1 MKENRFHSVF
11 QKSLAI
17 AVSLVIAS
25 SLIPGR
31 EAHAADTVFTQ
42 KGSGNLGW
50 HATSYGGSFTEAQ
63 MQANT
68 DWIANNY
75 KEYGYQYICVDGWVG
90 DATKHNA
97 DGYITYYKN
106 DWQHDW
112 QWWANYVHSKGLK
125 LGIYYNPSWLHQDLV
140 NDPTLKVAGTNIPL
154 KNIVL
159 EDPNNKYMHQ
169 TRYMVNPDAVGS
181 KEYVQ
186 GMIKY
191 YISIGVDLL
200 KIDFLRYYE
209 DVYGHVAMKKLYD
222 WMREAAGNDIILYY
236 ANTNNVNHAVDEVA
250 TADFLRA
257 SEDWRTDTTQPGVWY
272 HTSLRNRGKVKDNS
286 WPPAYNIF
294 DGFVWFSDL
303 SGPGKVVLDGD
314 FSVLSSGGTDAE
326 KKTRISLLAMAGSSI
341 NIGDRYS
348 NIGNN
353 DVYYKNWEITDLNQR
368 GFVGK
373 PLVRDVTNPQSQIWK
388 GQLPDGTWVVALFN
402 REDTPQVRSIHFA
415 SQLGIQGDYLV
426 NDMWSHSALGEM
438 SAYSEAIEP
447 HGVRLL
453 KISRISME
461 PYGSVFFGT
470 QHVNLHTTDPGAV
483 IRYTTD
489 GSEPTASSPLYQGG
503 IDIHQ
508 TATLRAK
515 IMSGTGQGQIAQA
528 MFVASGADPIAKI
541 AADMV
546 AIPTITKGQTSVV
559 LPSVPSGYTVSI
571 KSSDQTSVIETNG
584 TIHVP
589 SLDTSVKLVLEVA
602 RTSDGVKQDTGSITV
617 VVPGTDPGSGA
628 GNAVILEG
636 ESMPYVLSPSGLA
649 TKFNNEAAASSGRN
663 FQITF
668 TATTGQSVNF
678 TGDVPQAGV
687 YEVVFGYKKNNARGI
702 FQMNIDGTPIGDPVD
717 QFSNTAE
724 YASANLGQVSL
735 TSGAHQFRF
744 DIVGKNPAMTKTL
757 DYVIDYIRLT
767 PVAVEPSIVSIP
779 ATAVSTMLNERPEL
793 PEEVTAVYTDDS
805 HRNVAVTWEA
815 MNPVLYSALGNF
827 TVEGAVYGTNIPAI
841 ANVTVLELDPQ
852 VIADRI
858 TSIPAPETN
867 ATQLAL
873 PSVPEGYSVAIQQ
886 TYKPSI
892 ISVNG
897 VIYPPAAETA
907 VDVVLEVTRKS
918 DGESADTDVITVL
931 VPARSGDPGDTGN
944 PGGTGDPGDTGNPG
958 GTGNTGD
965 TGNTGGTGNTA
976 SGSSTVPSTPSASHN
991 RYLVPES
998 ALSSPAQDGRVIIS
1012 APNNAKEIVLPALI
1026 TSGLVDHLLEIRV
1039 GNVSMEVRPEL
1050 IRQISGMIDAGER
1063 SSDSIAIQLLPL
1075 SVSGTGSGS
1084 QGNLKQASSIYEV
1097 GISLLDANGKL
1108 TQVTQFDHPLNIRI
1122 KADASLNA
1130 KLLGIYDLAVQGRSF
1145 YVERSTYMNGEVT
1158 AEISHPGQYA
1168 IFELKASYADLPSEH
1183 WALNDIQ
1190 ALAARHVI
1198 DSDVTSFEPNRQVTR
1213 AEFTAMLVR
1222 ALRLPAS
1229 GGQRQFADVS
1239 PDAWYA
1245 APIMAA
1251 VKQGIIDGKSESQFD
1266 PNVTISREEMSV
1278 MLMRAYMLVHGED
1291 KGVQMD
1297 TTLSQFLDEADIEE
1311 WALPAVRLAASLQL
1325 LQGRAQDQFA
1335 PKENATRAEAAVTV
1349 SRILNIE

>member
-1 MKENRFHSVF
+1 MKEKRIHSICR
-11 QKSLAI
+11 KSVAI
-17 AVSLVIAS
+17 AASLLIAS
-25 SLIPGR
+25 GLIPIR

-50 HATSYGGSFTEAQ
+50 HATPYGGSFTESQ

-68 DWIANNY
+68 DWIASNY

-90 DATKHNA
+90 DSTKHNA

-112 QWWANYVHSKGLK
+112 KWWADYVHSKGLK
-125 LGIYYNPSWLHQDLV
+125 LGIYYNPSWLHQDLA
-140 NDPTLKVAGTNIPL
+140 NDPTLKVVGTNIPL
-154 KNIVL
+154 KNIVR

-169 TRYMVNPDAVGS
+169 TRYMVDPDAAGS

-209 DVYGHVAMKKLYD
+209 DVYGHAAMKKLYD

-353 DVYYKNWEITDLNQR
+353 DVYYKNWEIIDMNKR

-388 GQLPDGTWVVALFN
+388 GQLSDGTWVVALFN
-402 REDTPQVRSIHFA
+402 REDTPQVRSINFA
-415 SQLGIQGDYLV
+415 NQLGIQGNYLV
-426 NDMWSHSALGEM
+426 SDMWSHSALGEM

-453 KISRISME
+453 KISSISME

-470 QHVNLHTTDPGAV
+470 QHVVLHATDPGAV

-489 GSEPTASSPLYQGG
+489 GSEPTATSPLYQGG

-508 TATLRAK
+508 SATLRAK

-528 MFVASGADPIAKI
+528 MFLASATDPIDNI
-541 AADMV
+541 AAGITAM
-546 AIPTITKGQTSVV
+546 PTIAKGQTSVV
-559 LPSVPSGYTVSI
+559 LPSVPSGYTVRI
-571 KSSDQTSVIETNG
+571 KNSDQTSVIDTNG
-584 TIHVP
+584 TIHAP

-602 RTSDGVKQDTGSITV
+602 RTSDGVKKDTGSITV

-628 GNAVILEG
+628 GNPVILEG
-636 ESMPYVLSPSGLA
+636 ESMPYVLSPSGLG
-649 TKFNNEAAASSGRN
+649 TKFNNEAAASGGRN

-678 TGDVPQAGV
+678 TGDVPQAGK

-702 FQMNIDGTPIGDPVD
+702 FQMYIDGTPVGDPVD

-724 YASANLGQVSL
+724 YASASLGQVSL

-757 DYVIDYIRLT
+757 DFVIDNVKLV
-767 PVAVEPSIVSIP
+767 PEVVSPSIISIP
-779 ATAVSTMLNERPEL
+779 ATAISTVLNERPEL
-793 PEEVTAVYTDDS
+793 PAEVEAVYSDDS
-805 HRNVAVTWEA
+805 HRNVAVTWDA
-815 MNPVLYSALGNF
+815 INPARYSTLGSF
-827 TVEGAVYGTNIPAI
+827 TVEGAVYGTTIPAI
-841 ANVTVLELDPQ
+841 ANVTVLEVDPQ
-852 VIADRI
+852 VIADGI
-858 TSIPAPETN
+858 TSIPAPAPN
-867 ATQLAL
+867 ATELTL
-873 PSVPEGYSVAIQQ
+873 PSVPEGYSIAIQQ
-886 TYKPSI
+886 TYNPSVI
-892 ISVNG
+892 NASG
-897 VIYPPAAETA
+897 VIYPPATATA
-907 VDVVLEVTRKS
+907 VDLVLEVTRNS
-918 DGESADTDVITVL
+918 DGESADTDLITVI
-931 VPARSGDPGDTGN
+931 VPARSGGGEEGGGPGGQPGDGDTG
-944 PGGTGDPGDTGNPG
+944 TEGNSG
-958 GTGNTGD
+958 NTGNTG
-965 TGNTGGTGNTA
+965 
-976 SGSSTVPSTPSASHN
+976 SGSSTPPSTLPASHD
-991 RYLVPES
+991 RYLVSES
-998 ALSSPAQDGRVIIS
+998 ALSSPTQGGKLIVS
-1012 APNNAKEIVLPALI
+1012 TPNDAKEIVLPAQIASKL
-1026 TSGLVDHLLEIRV
+1026 GDHPLEIHV
-1039 GNVSMEVRPEL
+1039 GNVSMELHPDL
-1050 IRQISGMIDAGER
+1050 IRQISGMLHAAEQ
-1063 SSDSIAIQLLPL
+1063 SSDSVVIQLLNTDSSL
-1075 SVSGTGSGS
+1075 SGGNGSH
-1084 QGNLKQASSIYEV
+1084 GNLKPASSVYEV
-1097 GISLLDANGKL
+1097 GVSLLDANGKI
-1108 TQVTQFDHPLNIRI
+1108 TQVKQFEHPLTIRI
-1122 KADASLNA
+1122 KADASRNA
-1130 KLLGIYDLAVQGRSF
+1130 KLLGIYDLAEQGRF
-1145 YVERSTYMNGEVT
+1145 AYVESIYVNGEVT

-1168 IFELKASYADLPSEH
+1168 IFELKANYADLPSEH
-1183 WALNDIQ
+1183 WALEDIQ
-1190 ALAARHVI
+1190 VLAARHII
-1198 DSDVTSFEPNRQVTR
+1198 DSDVSSFEPNRPVTR

-1222 ALRLPAS
+1222 ALRLPVS
-1229 GGQRQFADVS
+1229 GGQQQFADVS

-1251 VKQGIIDGKSESQFD
+1251 VKQGIINGKSESQFD

-1278 MLMRAYMLVHGED
+1278 MLMRAYTLVHGED
-1291 KGVQMD
+1291 HAAPTD
-1297 TTLSQFLDEADIEE
+1297 TTSSQFRDEADIEA
-1311 WALPAVRLAASLQL
+1311 WALPAVRLATSLQL
-1325 LQGRAQDQFA
+1325 LQGRAQDQFS